1 MGATLQ
7 VYRETVEVAVSAVRT
22 STRQPRSSGQ
32 RHGRAKQLPKA
43 PSSQRPRFQLFR
55 GTPVVR
61 LGSCSV
67 NSGGARAA
75 RCGTPHQREIRKVAP
90 VTVGD
95 SSQVDPEAH
104 QNTRAKNKNNRPLR
118 TLRNNQPH
126 SGQRQRQDDTNN
138 SESWVVGVVHGV
150 GRSANLFLAFAARA
164 HNHTHQLFFPIFFPL
179 LLSSRRRRTFLHFQA
194 RSSAGEVGSDRN
206 WDGRSSVGQRGG
218 ERRTALRRQENSTHT
233 ASALARHARRQ
244 LLPAWN
250 AKYGTKN
257 PHNADGPVRSAARA
271 WVGRSASLPLG
282 RDVTADQMPVVPGAH
297 SRRRSHSAAGQEQS
311 VRRRPI
317 RKERGKTKW
326 RERARGEREGGEKKT
341 GCARSAS
348 WGLSAQLTF
357 SCAVRLTDCWYAS
370 L

>member
-1 MGATLQ
+1 MSTASVGLLI
-7 VYRETVEVAVSAVRT
+7 YFSFRRT
-22 STRQPRSSGQ
+22 RSTRAQ
-32 RHGRAKQLPKA
+32 HK
-43 PSSQRPRFQLFR
+43 
-55 GTPVVR
+55 
-61 LGSCSV
+61 
-67 NSGGARAA
+67 
-75 RCGTPHQREIRKVAP
+75 
-90 VTVGD
+90 
-95 SSQVDPEAH
+95 
-104 QNTRAKNKNNRPLR
+104 
-118 TLRNNQPH
+118 
-126 SGQRQRQDDTNN
+126 
-138 SESWVVGVVHGV
+138 
-150 GRSANLFLAFAARA
+150 
-164 HNHTHQLFFPIFFPL
+164 LFFPIFFPL

-218 ERRTALRRQENSTHT
+218 GRRTALRRQENSTHT
-233 ASALARHARRQ
+233 ARALARHARRQ

-326 RERARGEREGGEKKT
+326 RERARGEREWAAKKKPAVGAAPHGG
-341 GCARSAS
+341 CRRS
-348 WGLSAQLTF
+348 
-357 SCAVRLTDCWYAS
+357 
-370 L
+370 